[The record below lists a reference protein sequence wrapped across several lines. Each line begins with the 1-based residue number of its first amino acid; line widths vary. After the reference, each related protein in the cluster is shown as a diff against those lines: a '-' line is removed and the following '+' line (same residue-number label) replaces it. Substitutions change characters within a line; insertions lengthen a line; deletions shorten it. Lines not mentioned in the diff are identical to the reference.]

1 MYYVDLAVTGLI
13 FGCMYAMMAV
23 GLTLVYGMLR
33 ILHIAHAA
41 VFALGAY
48 VTVLVANQTG
58 SIALGFLAAIIAAP
72 IFGIAIY
79 RLLYQPLL
87 IYRPDVPM
95 IASVGLLV
103 LMQDAF
109 RIVFG
114 EQGVTFR
121 SNPFALRVYDI
132 AGVTVNAVQ
141 IAIVVAAVFVFVG
154 LHIFTTRTRIGVAWR
169 ATVSKPQIA
178 ASFGVDAIKVRYL
191 NFALSSALAAIAGG
205 LVAMLDGFV
214 DPRTG
219 YVVSYKALA
228 IIVLGGLGSVRGTLV
243 ASLVLGVV
251 ESYGTIFIGSWLN
264 RDAIAFLALDRLVD
278 DPPAGLHRSQDRVSA
293 YEISLLSVVGINVI
307 LAVSL
312 NLISGFCG
320 QISLGHGAFYGA
332 GAYAAALTAVATH
345 NLVLALAAGAVV
357 GSLLGIIVG
366 FASLRVRSDFLAVT
380 TIGVNF
386 LFTGFVRKQ
395 SWLGGEMGISGIPA
409 SGLGATGNMVLIIV
423 CALITIALSLYIN
436 RSWMG
441 FTFRAVGED
450 EDAATTLAVNVASYK
465 LAAFGIGTA
474 LAGLAGGLY
483 TYFTQFITADA
494 FDFVVSVMLL
504 AMVVIGGIGSTW
516 GVAVAAVVLTLL
528 PEAIRFLN
536 DYRLLVFG
544 GLLVLMI
551 RVAPGGMAGLFKQL
565 VWRSAKP

>member
-1 MYYVDLAVTGLI
+1 
-13 FGCMYAMMAV
+13 
-23 GLTLVYGMLR
+23 
-33 ILHIAHAA
+33 
-41 VFALGAY
+41 
-48 VTVLVANQTG
+48 
-58 SIALGFLAAIIAAP
+58 
-72 IFGIAIY
+72 
-79 RLLYQPLL
+79 
-87 IYRPDVPM
+87 
-95 IASVGLLV
+95 
-103 LMQDAF
+103 
-109 RIVFG
+109 
-114 EQGVTFR
+114 
-121 SNPFALRVYDI
+121 
-132 AGVTVNAVQ
+132 
-141 IAIVVAAVFVFVG
+141 
-154 LHIFTTRTRIGVAWR
+154 
-169 ATVSKPQIA
+169 
-178 ASFGVDAIKVRYL
+178 
-191 NFALSSALAAIAGG
+191 
-205 LVAMLDGFV
+205 
-214 DPRTG
+214 
-219 YVVSYKALA
+219 
-228 IIVLGGLGSVRGTLV
+228 
-243 ASLVLGVV
+243 
-251 ESYGTIFIGSWLN
+251 
-264 RDAIAFLALDRLVD
+264 
-278 DPPAGLHRSQDRVSA
+278 VSA
-293 YEISLLSVVGINVI
+293 YDISLLSVVGINVI

-332 GAYAAALTAVATH
+332 GAYAAALTAIATH
-345 NLVLALAAGAVV
+345 NLVLALVAGAIV

-409 SGLGATGNMVLIIV
+409 SGLGATGNMVLIIA
-423 CALITIALSLYIN
+423 CALVTIALSLYIN

-441 FTFRAVGED
+441 FTFRAVSED